1 MGLNYSLCCIFE
13 RANSKDILRHLAPRL
28 DSAGRKRLGELDW
41 APTSEVRRR
50 LHIGVEG
57 VDARGVA
64 GLALEES
71 ERDNDFCLSLAVA
84 LEPELEAELNAR
96 ITTDA
101 YKFRREEG
109 LLLFGCMW
117 LSVRAGEE
125 YVLLQL
131 TGATSDMSRVLVQS
145 QAIAEL
151 WRAYARSSKALLAY
165 IDRESDEPK
174 VLLPEHWQLELPDE
188 ETLSFENNRGEY
200 GFSVDHFVSYIL
212 SVG

>member
-13 RANSKDILRHLAPRL
+13 RANSRDILRHLAPRL
-28 DSAGRKRLGELDW
+28 DSAGRNRLGALDW

-50 LHIGVEG
+50 LYIGVDG

-64 GLALEES
+64 GLAWEDS
-71 ERDNDFCLSLAVA
+71 ERDNHFCFSLAIA
-84 LEPELEAELNAR
+84 LEPELEAELNAG
-96 ITTDA
+96 ITVDA
-101 YKFRREEG
+101 YKSRREEG
-109 LLLFGCMW
+109 LLFFGCMW

-131 TGATSDMSRVLVQS
+131 TGATSDMSRVLEQS
-145 QAIAEL
+145 ESIAEM
-151 WRAYARSSKALLAY
+151 WRDYARASKALLAY

-174 VLLPEHWQLELPDE
+174 ALLPERWRLELPDE
-188 ETLSFENNRGEY
+188 ETLSFENSTD
-200 GFSVDHFVSYIL
+200 FSVDHFVSYIL

>member
-1 MGLNYSLCCIFE
+1 MGLNYSLCCLFE
-13 RANSKDILRHLAPRL
+13 RRNSRGILRQLAPLL
-28 DSAGRKRLGELDW
+28 DSASRHRLANLDW
-41 APTSEVRRR
+41 APMSEVRRR
-50 LHIGVEG
+50 LHIGVDG

-84 LEPELEAELNAR
+84 LEPELEEELNAR
-96 ITTDA
+96 ITVDQ
-101 YKFRREEG
+101 YKSRREEG

-131 TGATSDMSRVLVQS
+131 TCATSDMSRVLIQS
-145 QAIAEL
+145 AAIAEM

-165 IDRESDEPK
+165 IDLESDEPK
-174 VLLPEHWQLELPDE
+174 ALLPERWQLELPDC
-188 ETLSFENNRGEY
+188 ETLAFGDSQGDHD
-200 GFSVDHFVSYIL
+200 FSVDHFVSYIL
-212 SVG
+212 SVS